1 MAKISILKISD
12 SYPESYWF
20 KSKILT
26 GQDSIFLKTG
36 NEITEEMVIEFALAS
51 KVSIVRLLKYDF
63 FFSDGPDFISP
74 RFHQLL
80 LKEKVS
86 GVQFLDANVFIAGKK
101 YEGYKVFNVT
111 SAHSVFDKEKSKSR
125 PLLSYLPDGPQTYTE
140 IVLRDDVDLV
150 VDVFRSEESFT
161 TVLVSARVREL
172 CELNKVRGLQFIDRF
187 SRA

>member
-1 MAKISILKISD
+1 MAKISILKIFQ
-12 SYPESYWF
+12 SYPERYWF
-20 KSKILT
+20 KHKILT
-26 GQDSIFLKTG
+26 GQDSISLKAG
-36 NEITEEMVIEFALAS
+36 MEITEALKIEFSLIS
-51 KVSIVRLLKYDF
+51 KVSVDALLKYDF
-63 FFSDGPDFISP
+63 FFSDGPNFISP

-80 LKEKVS
+80 LKAQVS
-86 GVQFLDANVFIAGKK
+86 GIQFLDADVFIAGKK

-111 SAHSVFDKEKSKSR
+111 SKHSVFDKEKSKSQ
-125 PLLSYLPDGPQTYTE
+125 PLLSYLPEGPQIYTE

-150 VDVFRSEESFT
+150 VDAFRAEEDFT